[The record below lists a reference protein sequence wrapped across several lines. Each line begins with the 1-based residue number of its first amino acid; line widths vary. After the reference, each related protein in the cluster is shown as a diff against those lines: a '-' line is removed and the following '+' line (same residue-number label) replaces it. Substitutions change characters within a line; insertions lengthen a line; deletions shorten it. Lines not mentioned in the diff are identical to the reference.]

1 MNAVEVLA
9 YLMIFLI
16 IPFTFVLLIV
26 RHDARERRARQ
37 RLQQPSTPPAAPTGE
52 PGISEIERNAWAV
65 TIAATERHSTH
76 HAD

>member
-37 RLQQPSTPPAAPTGE
+37 RLQQPSTPPAAPTG
-52 PGISEIERNAWAV
+52 ISEIERNAWAV